1 MRRVV
6 FAINITTD
14 GYCNHTDMIAD
25 DAVHEYFTRLLRNA
39 NLLLFGRNT
48 YQLMVPYS
56 RNANEDIW
64 KSSNVNA
71 RKGR

>member
-25 DAVHEYFTRLLRNA
+25 DAVHEYFTKIRLKVNPVTSHYSLVEFRKVA
-39 NLLLFGRNT
+39 AELAK
-48 YQLMVPYS
+48 QL
-56 RNANEDIW
+56 
-64 KSSNVNA
+64 
-71 RKGR
+71 